1 VCIKPKTFE
10 EILTPIL
17 CYNSA
22 RLELTLN
29 PGIVGTLPS
38 ELAKLTALE
47 FLGIGRMGMY
57 GRLPTELGLLTELET
72 LGIEGNELTGAI
84 PTELG
89 RATALGELLRDY
101 DCYACCV

>member
-1 VCIKPKTFE
+1 MK
-10 EILTPIL
+10 L
-17 CYNSA
+17 CSGF
-22 RLELTLN
+22 T
-29 PGIVGTLPS
+29 
-38 ELAKLTALE
+38 LTASLV
-47 FLGIGRMGMY
+47 
-57 GRLPTELGLLTELET
+57 PNLLDYISAET